1 MCCRFTLRPVC
12 ICSFWKAAHS
22 THTAAAGCSCSTLYC
37 NSSLRQRKS
46 SLCGGDARAGSKC
59 ATSSRTLFTRD
70 GPNSCGGHMC
80 HRHHREVCHRHHR
93 EVFTMKTTERL
104 MTATTVRRV
113 KWKCSR
119 FVFDESFNI
128 FPTILQ
134 NSTNKSLAAVGVLR
148 HPQHRLQIERT
159 RMADWRSIVWWLV
172 RGPPGWP

>member
-12 ICSFWKAAHS
+12 ICSFWRTAHS

-46 SLCGGDARAGSKC
+46 FLCGGDARAGSKC

-93 EVFTMKTTERL
+93 EVFTIKTTERL
-104 MTATTVRRV
+104 MPRRPSV
-113 KWKCSR
+113 GSSAR
-119 FVFDESFNI
+119 VLFDESFNFSPNEFAEQHKQKSRRSGRAAS
-128 FPTILQ
+128 FP
-134 NSTNKSLAAVGVLR
+134 A
-148 HPQHRLQIERT
+148 
-159 RMADWRSIVWWLV
+159 
-172 RGPPGWP
+172 